1 MQISS
6 SSVTKIGGALLCVL
20 PLLSRFLRNNLLE
33 TEFLTLLITKTLD
46 VLRFTK
52 AYLKKFSLFAPP
64 FAPTSL
70 KVMLAGHI
78 IFTLI

>member
-1 MQISS
+1 M
-6 SSVTKIGGALLCVL
+6 CVL

-52 AYLKKFSLFAPP
+52 AYLKKFSLLAPPFAPP